1 MAPNRSCKAEAG
13 RNALSPM
20 STDSNNPFY
29 SHELIA
35 ARARDL
41 WEKAGCPADRDL
53 EFWLAAETQLREE
66 RPPVRPPQ
74 VERITGTRM
83 PSRRRR

>member
-1 MAPNRSCKAEAG
+1 MSTE
-13 RNALSPM
+13 
-20 STDSNNPFY
+20 STDSTPPFF

-35 ARARDL
+35 ARARGL
-41 WEKAGCPADRDL
+41 WEKAGRPLDRDL

-66 RPPVRPPQ
+66 RPPARPPQ